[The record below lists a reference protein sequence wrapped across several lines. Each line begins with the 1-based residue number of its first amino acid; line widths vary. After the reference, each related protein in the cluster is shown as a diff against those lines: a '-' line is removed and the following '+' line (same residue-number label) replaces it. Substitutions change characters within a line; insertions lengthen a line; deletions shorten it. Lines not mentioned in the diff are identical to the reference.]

1 MGGAIKLSRRL
12 LFIAIAAAAV
22 LALAVAVQADV
33 GGPATSPAEDYLAPA
48 TPAPS
53 APTWLLDEARRLAPA
68 DGAGR
73 VDAVF
78 WGAPHD
84 PELGDLT
91 SSGPDDPSTWAY
103 VLVFAGDFPQSSH
116 SSRITTESTPS
127 PTDRMR
133 WRLYV
138 YDDATHELG
147 GLGEGPGAFDAAAYP
162 SLHLL
167 EL

>member
-1 MGGAIKLSRRL
+1 MSKPLKIVTVAMVALGLGAGVWAL
-12 LFIAIAAAAV
+12 LRS
-22 LALAVAVQADV
+22 LD
-33 GGPATSPAEDYLAPA
+33 GPAARAEASGVASPA
-48 TPAPS
+48 PAPS
-53 APTWLLDEARRLAPA
+53 APAWLLDEARRLAPA

-73 VDAVF
+73 VDAAF
-78 WGAPHD
+78 WGVLHD

-162 SLHLL
+162 SLYSL

>member
-1 MGGAIKLSRRL
+1 MRAEWSDRRSENVQNDTAPVHAFRDAGEVSCL
-12 LFIAIAAAAV
+12 
-22 LALAVAVQADV
+22 VA
-33 GGPATSPAEDYLAPA
+33 
-48 TPAPS
+48 
-53 APTWLLDEARRLAPA
+53 
-68 DGAGR
+68 
-73 VDAVF
+73 
-78 WGAPHD
+78 
-84 PELGDLT
+84 
-91 SSGPDDPSTWAY
+91 GPDDPSTWAY

-162 SLHLL
+162 SLYSL

>member
-1 MGGAIKLSRRL
+1 VSKPLKIVTVAMVALGLGAGVWAL
-12 LFIAIAAAAV
+12 LRS
-22 LALAVAVQADV
+22 LD
-33 GGPATSPAEDYLAPA
+33 GPAARAEASGVASPA
-48 TPAPS
+48 PAPS
-53 APTWLLDEARRLAPA
+53 APAWLLDEARRLAPA

-73 VDAVF
+73 VDAAF
-78 WGAPHD
+78 WGVPHD

-103 VLVFAGDFPQSSH
+103 VLVFAGDFPQSSD

-147 GLGEGPGAFDAAAYP
+147 GLGEGPGAFDSAAYP
-162 SLHLL
+162 SLHSL

>member
-1 MGGAIKLSRRL
+1 MGGVIKLSRRL
-12 LFIAIAAAAV
+12 LYIAVAAAAV
-22 LALAVAVQADV
+22 LALAVAAQADV
-33 GGPATSPAEDYLAPA
+33 GGPATSPADYLAPA

-53 APTWLLDEARRLAPA
+53 APAWLLDEARRLAPA

-73 VDAVF
+73 VDAAF
-78 WGAPHD
+78 WGVLHD

-162 SLHLL
+162 SLYSL